1 VELTGMSTSLFKEIV
16 AASKDSTVY
25 NAPFRTQAVS
35 FVVPSL
41 LFEDISLKKPSG
53 EIPKLPLIK
62 HPFFDKQK

>member
-1 VELTGMSTSLFKEIV
+1 MSISLFKEIV
-16 AASKDSTVY
+16 AASKDPTIY
-25 NAPFRTQAVS
+25 NAPFRTQVAS

-53 EIPKLPLIK
+53 EIPKPPLIK